1 MAQIYEARLKYFR
14 YGISMLQK
22 DLNILNMNSMCGG
35 WPKYLRNGFTM
46 LEMTYEFD
54 KQLIYLGN
62 EVYMWE
68 MA

>member
-1 MAQIYEARLKYFR
+1 M
-14 YGISMLQK
+14 
-22 DLNILNMNSMCGG
+22 DSMCVR

-54 KQLIYLGN
+54 KQLICVGN
-62 EVYMWE
+62 DVYMWE